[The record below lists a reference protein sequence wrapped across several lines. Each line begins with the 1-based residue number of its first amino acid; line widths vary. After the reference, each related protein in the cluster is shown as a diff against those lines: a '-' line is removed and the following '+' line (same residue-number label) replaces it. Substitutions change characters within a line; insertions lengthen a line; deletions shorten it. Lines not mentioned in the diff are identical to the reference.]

1 MALEE
6 SDPRVSARASGDL
19 EGRSPGVD
27 ETPPVEH
34 SPEERRRDDLQRR
47 APADSQDHDGQP
59 RRDEA
64 QGPKRRVSRRTLLI
78 AGLVLVGVVA
88 LVGLLYWQYVR
99 HFESTDDAF
108 IDTHLVRVSPQ
119 IAGQVLR
126 VYVTDNQLVR
136 AGQPIADL
144 DASQPQAALDQALA
158 NETQSQTELAQA
170 QAQLTSAQAAH
181 EQASANAVAANAQA
195 VNARR
200 DYERYTRLK
209 VTNPRAVAQIQ
220 LDQSE
225 AANRSTAA
233 QLTAAQQQ
241 VRSAGVQIAVA
252 QTQIAGAQAKIKAEE
267 AAAQS
272 ARINL
277 AYTHVAAP
285 LDGHVAQLAVAVGNY
300 ISPGGQLMAIVPLR
314 VWVTANFKETQLAE
328 MRPGQAARVHVDAC
342 EVDLD
347 GRVDSIQRGAGQ
359 AFQLLPP
366 QNATGNWVKV
376 VQRVPVKIVLD
387 NYPRDCPIGPGMS
400 VEPRVS
406 VR

>member
-1 MALEE
+1 MALAE
-6 SDPRVSARASGDL
+6 SDARVEAPPAERSREQSRGDDPG
-19 EGRSPGVD
+19 GR
-27 ETPPVEH
+27 
-34 SPEERRRDDLQRR
+34 
-47 APADSQDHDGQP
+47 
-59 RRDEA
+59 
-64 QGPKRRVSRRTLLI
+64 KRRISPRTVLILGVLLLAI
-78 AGLVLVGVVA
+78 LGV
-88 LVGLLYWQYVR
+88 VGLLYWLHAR

-119 IAGQVLR
+119 IAGQVVR

-136 AGQPIADL
+136 VGQPIVDL
-144 DASQPQAALDQALA
+144 ESSQQQAALDQALA

-170 QAQLTSAQAAH
+170 QAQLTSAQAAYQQS
-181 EQASANAVAANAQA
+181 QANSVAANAQA

-200 DYERYTRLK
+200 DYVRYTSLK
-209 VTNPRAVAQIQ
+209 KTNPRAVAQIQ

-233 QLTAAQQQ
+233 QLAAARQQ

-267 AAAQS
+267 AAAQA

-277 AYTHVAAP
+277 GYTHVPAP
-285 LDGHVAQLAVAVGNY
+285 LDGHVAQLSVAVGNY
-300 ISPGGQLMAIVPLR
+300 IAPGGQLMAIVPLR
-314 VWVTANFKETQLAE
+314 VWVT
-328 MRPGQAARVHVDAC
+328 VHVDGC
-342 EVDLD
+342 GLDLE

-376 VQRVPVKIVLD
+376 VQRVPVKIVL
-387 NYPRDCPIGPGMS
+387 NEYPRDCALGPGMS

>member
-1 MALEE
+1 MARL
-6 SDPRVSARASGDL
+6 SDAGEAPPTERPR
-19 EGRSPGVD
+19 
-27 ETPPVEH
+27 EH
-34 SPEERRRDDLQRR
+34 RDDARR
-47 APADSQDHDGQP
+47 GPGEPED
-59 RRDEA
+59 RDEA
-64 QGPKRRVSRRTLLI
+64 SRGDGPEGRKRRASRRTVLIIGVLLMGV
-78 AGLVLVGVVA
+78 AAVG
-88 LVGLLYWQYVR
+88 GLLYWLHAR

-119 IAGQVLR
+119 IAGQVVR

-158 NETQSQTELAQA
+158 NQTQSQTELAQA
-170 QAQLTSAQAAH
+170 QAQLTSARAAYQQAA
-181 EQASANAVAANAQA
+181 ANAAAANAQA

-200 DYERYTRLK
+200 DYVRYTNLK
-209 VTNPRAVAQIQ
+209 RTNPRAVAQIQ

-233 QLTAAQQQ
+233 QLAAAQQQ

-252 QTQIAGAQAKIKAEE
+252 QTQIAGAEAKIKAED
-267 AAAQS
+267 AAVQA

-277 AYTHVAAP
+277 AYTRVVAP
-285 LDGHVAQLAVAVGNY
+285 LDGHVAQLTVAVGNY
-300 ISPGGQLMAIVPLR
+300 LSPGGQLMAIVPLR
-314 VWVTANFKETQLAE
+314 VWVTANFKETQLRE
-328 MRPGQAARVHVDAC
+328 MRPGQPASVHVDAC
-342 EVDLD
+342 AVDLD

-387 NYPRDCPIGPGMS
+387 NYPRDCAIGPGMS